1 MRMEK
6 KNAKRRRRLMIVGI
20 VMGVVLILG
29 VTVGVIA
36 AKNVK
41 AMNDTVDA
49 VLEELKAR
57 YALSPLDA
65 GEYEEI
71 KIYGIMKFKAQQYEV
86 EGLGNL
92 SVMRM
97 NMGVMQMAT
106 VVLTPKEKN
115 MPLVSADYIYVLG
128 NRKAYLE
135 FYDVV
140 KEKDETYNELTAAL
154 SDVIKNYDHLENF
167 EAKEAWYD
175 HLLTV
180 DAYKS
185 VKAKNDGEI
194 KNLLTDSLKVYLDHS
209 QTLPQLSSEEREEK
223 IAITQA
229 YTDGLVEKGG
239 VSTDVFKKELGVK
252 ETKKFFDKVFFGTKA
267 E

>member
-1 MRMEK
+1 MRK
-6 KNAKRRRRLMIVGI
+6 KVAGKKRGRIVLGI
-20 VMGVVLILG
+20 VLG
-29 VTVGVIA
+29 VLAVAAGAIGVLA
-36 AKNVK
+36 SKNVK
-41 AMNDTVDA
+41 AMNATVDA
-49 VLEELKAR
+49 VLNELRKHHTVTPR
-57 YALSPLDA
+57 DA
-65 GEYEEI
+65 GAYEEI
-71 KIYGIMKFKAQQYEV
+71 KIYGIMKFKAEQYEI

-92 SVMRM
+92 SIMRM

-106 VVLTPKEKN
+106 VVITPKEKN
-115 MPLVSADYIYVLG
+115 LPLLSADYIYVLG

-140 KEKDETYNELTAAL
+140 KEKDAAYEKLMTAL
-154 SDVIKNYDHLENF
+154 SVVVSEYDHLEDF
-167 EAKEAWYD
+167 EASAAWYE

-185 VKAKNDGEI
+185 GKSKNDEEL
-194 KNLLTDSLKVYLDHS
+194 KEMLADSLKVYLAHS
-209 QTLPQLSSEEREEK
+209 EALPVLSAEEREEK
-223 IAITQA
+223 LAITQA

-239 VSTDVFKKELGVK
+239 VSTDVFKKELGTE